1 MKSTPL
7 ETWQKLAAAAR
18 AAGEQASP
26 GADETPPLGFAT
38 RVVAQWR
45 AQQRERALNLWSR
58 WSLATALGSAA
69 ACAVLSLAPPH
80 TPDPAEALILPPP
93 PSDSL
98 LPALPPAP

>member
-1 MKSTPL
+1 MKSTAL

-18 AAGEQASP
+18 AAAAQAAP
-26 GADETPPLGFAT
+26 AADETPPVGFAT
-38 RVVAQWR
+38 RVVAHWR

-69 ACAVLSLAPPH
+69 ACAVLALAPH
-80 TPDPAEALILPPP
+80 FTRDPAECLILPPP